1 MLCSEGMGLF
11 QRFQSAVEEGHQEQ
25 SDPASAVENRTSG
38 QQPTSANMLYS
49 RPFLAWVAHR
59 TFCAECRSMASSR
72 DMMNLVSL
80 RQNA

>member
-1 MLCSEGMGLF
+1 MLCTEGMGLF
-11 QRFQSAVEEGHQEQ
+11 QKFQTAVEEGHKGQ
-25 SDPASAVENRTSG
+25 SDSASAPENRTRG
-38 QQPTSANMLYS
+38 QGSRNANMLYS

-59 TFCAECRSMASSR
+59 TFCSECRSMASSR